1 MTPVGNAGHYVIS
14 CEHWVIRHSNLIT
27 RLWPSLHNRWH
38 QGNGSVIYWPHW
50 QYELCR
56 PIITHKTRKK
66 GQFFFWRVSV
76 ENFTH
81 SSLQLTLIVEIF
93 LGCLACTACLR
104 SIQRFIW
111 MVLKLCDSKC
121 CSKTVILIL
130 AVHLDYEVRFRSLP
144 CQPLFTCES
153 LKVGKLLTKCCW
165 LCSTNKRAQVEIH
178 WSIKLASKTT
188 VNSVI

>member
-56 PIITHKTRKK
+56 PIKK
-66 GQFFFWRVSV
+66 GQIFFWRVSV
-76 ENFTH
+76 ENVTH

-130 AVHLDYEVRFRSLP
+130 AVRLDYEVRFRSLP

-153 LKVGKLLTKCCW
+153 LKVGKLLTK
-165 LCSTNKRAQVEIH
+165 IH
-178 WSIKLASKTT
+178 WSIKLASKMT